1 MTGFLILVVG
11 PSGVGKDTLLAGARA
26 ALADDPAFVF
36 ARRDIT
42 REPDPAG
49 EDHRSISQ
57 AEFDR
62 IRAAGRYLLDWSAH
76 GLSYGLP
83 AALQARRDAG
93 VHVVA
98 NGSRAT
104 LDAARARLAPVRV
117 VAIGAPPAL
126 LRARLAARGRES
138 ADAIEARVARAAEHA
153 VHGADAIHVLN
164 DGPVAAG
171 VAALV
176 AALRGLR

>member
-1 MTGFLILVVG
+1 MGFLILVVG

-26 ALADDPAFVF
+26 SLADDPAFLF

-42 REPDPAG
+42 RDPDPEG
-49 EDHRSISQ
+49 EDHNSISQ
-57 AEFDR
+57 AEFDAK
-62 IRAAGRYLLDWSAH
+62 RAAGRYLLDWTAH

-104 LDAARARLAPVRV
+104 LDMARARLAPVRV
-117 VAIGAPPAL
+117 VAISAPPAL
-126 LRARLAARGRES
+126 LHARLAARGRES
-138 ADAIEARVARAAEHA
+138 AEAIAARVARAADHE
-153 VHGADAIHVLN
+153 VHGADVIHVLN

-176 AALRGLR
+176 AALRELK

>member
-1 MTGFLILVVG
+1 MTGALILVVG

-36 ARRDIT
+36 AKRDIT
-42 REPDPAG
+42 RAVDPGG
-49 EDHRSISQ
+49 EGHRPLSE
-57 AEFDR
+57 AEFDAT
-62 IRAAGRYLLDWSAH
+62 AARGGYLLHWTAH

-83 AALQARRDAG
+83 TALQDRRAQG

-104 LDAARARLAPVRV
+104 IEDARARLAPVRV
-117 VAIGAPPAL
+117 VSIKASPEAL
-126 LRARLAARGRES
+126 KARLTARAREAPDE
-138 ADAIEARVARAAEHA
+138 IEARVARATAHA
-153 VHGADAIHVLN
+153 VHGPDVVEVMN
-164 DGPVAAG
+164 DGSVEAG

-176 AALRGLR
+176 AALRKA

>member
-1 MTGFLILVVG
+1 MTGDLILVVG
-11 PSGVGKDTLLAGARA
+11 PSGVGKDTLLAGARV

-42 REPDPAG
+42 RAADAGG
-49 EDHRSISQ
+49 EDHRALSE
-57 AEFDR
+57 AEF
-62 IRAAGRYLLDWSAH
+62 AAIAAEGGYLLHWAAH

-83 AALQARRDAG
+83 MALHGVREAG

-98 NGSRAT
+98 NGSRAMIGE
-104 LDAARARLAPVRV
+104 ARARLAPVRV
-117 VAIGAPPAL
+117 VSITAPAAV

-138 ADAIEARVARAAEHA
+138 AAEIEERVVRAAAHA
-153 VHGADAIHVLN
+153 VGGADVVDVIN
-164 DGPVAAG
+164 DGSVEDG

-176 AALRGLR
+176 AALRGG

>member
-1 MTGFLILVVG
+1 MIGDLILVVG
-11 PSGVGKDTLLAGARA
+11 PSGVGKDTLLAGARDA
-26 ALADDPAFVF
+26 MADDPAFVF

-42 REPDPAG
+42 RDPDPDG
-49 EDHRSISQ
+49 ENHRSISQ

-62 IRAAGRYLLDWSAH
+62 IKAEGGYLLDWTAH

-83 AALQARRDAG
+83 AALQARREAG
-93 VHVVA
+93 VHVIA

-104 LDAARARLAPVRV
+104 LDFARARLAPVRV
-117 VAIGAPPAL
+117 VAINAPPAL
-126 LRARLAARGRES
+126 LRARLAARGRETTTE
-138 ADAIEARVARAAEHA
+138 IEARVARAAEHI
-153 VHGADAIHVLN
+153 VSGADVAQVSN

-176 AALRGLR
+176 AALRRA